1 MAIRIIEHPL
11 IQDKLGRMRDTRTS
25 SADFRNLVLEVA
37 NLLAYEATRD
47 LEMIEK
53 EVQTP
58 LNMKAKVRVLLGKSP
73 AIIPIL
79 RAGLGMVDGILQLI
93 PNAIVGH
100 LGIYR
105 DHETLQPVVYYNK
118 LPDDIGERHVIIVD
132 PMFATG
138 GSLIAAC
145 DLIKQHKPRS
155 LRAMCILA
163 APEGMT
169 AFEKLHPDVTVY
181 CAAVDEKLNDK
192 GYILPGLGDA
202 GDRLFGTKEKS

>member
-11 IQDKLGRMRDTRTS
+11 LQDKLSKMRDMRTPS
-25 SADFRNLVLEVA
+25 ETFRNLVAEVA

-47 LEMIEK
+47 LETYETEI
-53 EVQTP
+53 QTP
-58 LNMKAKVRVLLGKSP
+58 LGERASVHLLVGKSP
-73 AIIPIL
+73 CIVPIL
-79 RAGLGMVDGILQLI
+79 RAGLGMVDGLLNLI

-100 LGIYR
+100 LGIFR
-105 DHETLQPVVYYNK
+105 DHTTLQPVIYYNK
-118 LPDDIGERHVIIVD
+118 LPDDIADRHVIIVD

-163 APEGMT
+163 APEGMET
-169 AFEKLHPDVTVY
+169 FEKYHPDVVVY
-181 CAAVDEKLNDK
+181 CAAVDRCLNEK

-202 GDRLFGTKEKS
+202 GDRLFGTKEKN

>member
-1 MAIRIIEHPL
+1 MSIRIIQHPL
-11 IQDKLGRMRDTRTS
+11 IMDKLARMRDEKTPSET
-25 SADFRNLVLEVA
+25 FRHLVIEVA

-47 LEMIEK
+47 LDTIEK
-53 EVQTP
+53 EVRTP
-58 LNMKAKVRVLLGKSP
+58 LNLTAKVRMLDGKSP

-79 RAGLGMVDGILQLI
+79 RAGLGMVDGILRLI

-105 DHETLQPVVYYNK
+105 DHQTLQPVVYYNK
-118 LPDDIGERHVIIVD
+118 LPDDISERHVIIVD

-145 DLIKQHKPRS
+145 DLIKKHKPRS

-163 APEGMT
+163 APEGMD

-181 CAAVDEKLNDK
+181 CAAVDEKLNAN

>member
-1 MAIRIIEHPL
+1 MSIRIIEHPL
-11 IQDKLGRMRDTRTS
+11 LQDKLAHMRDEKTVS
-25 SADFRNLVLEVA
+25 DSFRRLVVEVS

-47 LEMIEK
+47 LETFETEIR
-53 EVQTP
+53 TP
-58 LNMKAKVRVLLGKSP
+58 LNMNANVRMLVGKSP

-79 RAGLGMVDGILQLI
+79 RAGLGMVDGILQLM
-93 PNAIVGH
+93 PKAIVGH

-118 LPDDIGERHVIIVD
+118 LPEDISERHVIIVD

-145 DLIKQHKPRS
+145 DLIKKQKPRS
-155 LRAMCILA
+155 IRAMCILA
-163 APEGMT
+163 APEGME
-169 AFEKLHPDVTVY
+169 AFEKLHPDVNVF
-181 CAAVDEKLNDK
+181 CAAVDTKLNEK

>member
-1 MAIRIIEHPL
+1 MRN
-11 IQDKLGRMRDTRTS
+11 DKTNS
-25 SADFRNLVLEVA
+25 ENFRNLVIEVS

-47 LEMIEK
+47 LETRETT
-53 EVQTP
+53 VRTP
-58 LNMKAKVRVLLGKSP
+58 LNLTAKVKMIIGKSP
-73 AIIPIL
+73 AIVPIL
-79 RAGLGMVDGILQLI
+79 RAGLGMVDGILRLI

-105 DHETLQPVVYYNK
+105 DHQTLQPVVYYNK
-118 LPDDIGERHVIIVD
+118 LPDDISERHVIIVD

-145 DLIKQHKPRS
+145 DLIKQHKPKS

-163 APEGMT
+163 SPEGME
-169 AFEKLHPDVTVY
+169 AFEKLYPEITVY
-181 CAAVDEKLNDK
+181 CAAVDERLNEK

-202 GDRLFGTKEKS
+202 GDRLFGTKEKG